1 MCPVLRGSLQ
11 NAGQSGLLRRSLRG
25 SLPELE
31 LRYLQCTCCWRS
43 RIPVAGFET
52 LNASLSSEPC
62 KDDGSSR
69 PLDACYTSEQR
80 AAILQLLNNG
90 SPAELASIKLLRG
103 RKSINIVEHRSKN
116 GPFKSLESVVDV
128 PLLKHKSAVVVFNSI
143 LNPVKKERKVRIQLA
158 RFIKPEVD
166 RSWLE
171 VSSGYAVPQQMF
183 QCLSPSCPLRP
194 KRSELYK
201 V

>member
-1 MCPVLRGSLQ
+1 M
-11 NAGQSGLLRRSLRG
+11 
-25 SLPELE
+25 
-31 LRYLQCTCCWRS
+31 
-43 RIPVAGFET
+43 AGFET
-52 LNASLSSEPC
+52 LNATLPSSDPC
-62 KDDGSSR
+62 KDDGGK

-80 AAILQLLNNG
+80 AVILQLLNNA

-103 RKSINIVEHRSKN
+103 RKSVNIVEHRSKN

-158 RFIKPEVD
+158 KFIKPEVD

-171 VSSGYAVPQQMF
+171 VSSDYLFMTTNFSLMDLISKLKPIF
-183 QCLSPSCPLRP
+183 CLHRKPVQLSQSFVGLIKSPGLMWTGR
-194 KRSELYK
+194 
-201 V
+201 